1 MRWKLL
7 SLLLTLAALGTAL
20 ALPADP
26 LTRAQDGTPPPPVL
40 VSDAP
45 RPISRPPLGET
56 FDTAAGWLPDGLW
69 RFEASAGYDGAGWR
83 VDGSRRGMTSTLE
96 YGGLVDLSGKNSA
109 QLVFRQAGSLPETD
123 IVAVELSLD
132 GGQTWVAV
140 DQQFGV
146 EAEWEQR
153 MVDLRFFRGQVVRL
167 RFRVT
172 TGAGAPPADFAGAL
186 PSFALDNV
194 ALQPFLDASDRIYIP
209 IDTRPRA
216 LLGLH
221 LIMGAQGEP
230 VVDLA
235 RRLQAIGRPM
245 STLKGTTGTESIL
258 EQVRRVSPDTVL
270 IYRTLLT
277 PDGMQDCPNTAN
289 DPVAEA
295 GRWMNQQWPYWSGVT
310 ADYFEIMN
318 ECHPPME
325 WMVPFAIEA
334 MRLANER
341 GICLLLFSF
350 AGGNPEP
357 HEYATL
363 APVYDYALS
372 NPCAPQRYHGVAL
385 HAYAGSS
392 GGLLSESGP
401 WMAYRHRKFYELLL
415 PLLPEAYYIPV
426 YITEAGP
433 ADGRVDLS
441 CADLA
446 RDVVQFTRELERDP
460 YVRGFNWWTVG
471 PPDGTWTDVTPCLAE
486 IGDAV
491 VRYYTGGG

>member
-1 MRWKLL
+1 MRPKRLT
-7 SLLLTLAALGTAL
+7 LLLVLAALLTAL
-20 ALPADP
+20 AAPASP
-26 LTRAQDGTPPPPVL
+26 RPRAQDGTPAPPLL

-45 RPISRPPLGET
+45 RRVARPPLGET
-56 FDTAAGWLPDGLW
+56 FDTAAGWLPDGVW
-69 RFEASAGYDGAGWR
+69 RFEANAGYDGAGWR
-83 VDGSRRGMTSTLE
+83 VDGSPRGMTSALE
-96 YGGLVDLSGKNSA
+96 FGGLLDLSGKHSA
-109 QLVFRQAGSLPETD
+109 QLVYRQRGALPETD
-123 IVAVELSLD
+123 IVAVEVSLD

-146 EAEWEQR
+146 ETEWEQR

-172 TGAGAPPADFAGAL
+172 TGAGALAAS
-186 PSFALDNV
+186 PSGPWPDYALDNV
-194 ALQPFLDASDRIYIP
+194 ALQPFLDAPDRIYFP
-209 IDTRPRA
+209 LDTAPRA

-221 LIMGAQGEP
+221 MIMGAQGEP
-230 VVDLA
+230 VVELA

-245 STLKGTTGTESIL
+245 STLKGTTGTEAIL
-258 EQVRRVSPDTVL
+258 EEVRRVSPQTVL
-270 IYRTLLT
+270 IYRSLMT
-277 PDGMQDCPNTAN
+277 PDGMLDCPNSNN

-295 GRWMNQQWPYWSGVT
+295 QRWMNNQWGYWTGVT

-318 ECHPPME
+318 ECHPPMA

-341 GICLLLFSF
+341 GLCLLLFSF

-357 HEYATL
+357 SEYAAL
-363 APVYDYALS
+363 APVYDYALD
-372 NPCAPQRYHGVAL
+372 NPCGPQRYHGVAL
-385 HAYAGSS
+385 HAYAGS
-392 GGLLSESGP
+392 GGRLLSESGP

-446 RDVVQFTRELERDP
+446 RDVVQYTREIERDP
-460 YVRGFNWWTVG
+460 YVRGVNWWTVG
-471 PPDGTWTDVTPCLAE
+471 PPDGTWTDITPCLPQ
-486 IGDAV
+486 IGDALI
-491 VRYYTGGG
+491 RYYTGSS